1 MLGKENKKMSISN
14 DDAKK
19 ALKVLFNYGSEK
31 ANKGL
36 KLAKDKLAEAKAKRA
51 QKSQNKAKK
60 EDFSLNDATL
70 DDLIKN
76 ALKGTYEDDYSNDPV
91 RSADEG
97 DSDLNAPVNSQLPSN
112 ANEVP
117 SLDDLAGSA
126 DLRDIEPNAK
136 NDLGIIFVKDE
147 LITST
152 LRRLNAY
159 LLVHPDALMSA
170 LVFNFNLHDQQYL
183 SPQFYNAVQ
192 PSVAPNVRVVIYTLR
207 LLDNSVTLIEAL
219 DEREHKAYA
228 VDNRVLLKLKDF
240 VFDSKNSV
248 SLDAEDLFALLKKY
262 PLDQD
267 SREFTVAE
275 ENDDEDD

>member
-1 MLGKENKKMSISN
+1 MSISN

-60 EDFSLNDATL
+60 EDASLDDATL

-91 RSADEG
+91 RSADDG
-97 DSDLNAPVNSQLPSN
+97 DSGLDVPVNSQLPSN

-170 LVFNFNLHDQQYL
+170 LVFNFNLHDQQYFN
-183 SPQFYNAVQ
+183 PQFYNAVQ

-228 VDNRVLLKLKDF
+228 VDNRVLLKFRDF
-240 VFDSKNSV
+240 NLDSKNSV
-248 SLDAEDLFALLKKY
+248 SLDAEGLFALLKKY